1 MKLTLVQPPAMM
13 AVDNYSTIT
22 QPPLSGE
29 RITSGPMLSAGSAKK
44 VFVVM
49 PAYQAEHTIGS
60 VFARL
65 PVELQAMDCTYLVV
79 DDGSDDRTGEV
90 VRDLMATCGNVRLL
104 AHERNRGYAQA
115 QKTGFAYALANG
127 ADIIA
132 LLHADGQYA
141 PELLPKLLA
150 PLQNDEADLV
160 QGSRMLN
167 GGALAGGMPLYKF
180 IANKALTAIENFA
193 FGLAMG
199 EYHSGY
205 MLYARRTL
213 ESIPFERLSDTF
225 HFDGE
230 MILMAS
236 KRRLRIK
243 QIPIPCYYGTEKS
256 HLRPLKYGLDVL
268 RIVYRNATG
277 YYEF

>member
-1 MKLTLVQPPAMM
+1 V
-13 AVDNYSTIT
+13 
-22 QPPLSGE
+22 
-29 RITSGPMLSAGSAKK
+29 GSAKK
-44 VFVVM
+44 IFVVT
-49 PAYQAEHTIGS
+49 PAYQAEDTIRT

-65 PVELQAMDCTYLVV
+65 PVELEAKDCTYVVV
-79 DDGSDDRTGEV
+79 DDGSHDRTAEV
-90 VRDLMATCGNVRLL
+90 VRDLMTTRRNLRLL

-115 QKTGFAYALANG
+115 QKTGFAHALAKG
-127 ADIIA
+127 ADIVA

-150 PLQNDEADLV
+150 PLENDEADLV

-180 IANKALTAIENFA
+180 VANKALTAIENLA
-193 FGLAMG
+193 FGLEMG

-236 KRRLRIK
+236 KRRLRIR
-243 QIPIPCYYGTEKS
+243 QIPIPCHYGTERS
-256 HLRPLKYGLDVL
+256 HLRPLKYGFDVL
-268 RIVYRNATG
+268 RTVYRNAAG